1 MHHLNQS
8 CNRSVEKFIAPISC
22 LFPIVDWFTVANVVA
37 LVGWWEGKSQCR
49 SDCTFLIVLIDYIVN
64 ENAIQIHF
72 HYIAIG
78 TFSDSGIGP
87 LSRSTANQST
97 ANIGQ
102 VYWVWYSR
110 VLIYDSWQVF
120 PNSSASWSVAV
131 LFCDSSADT
140 AIRPPK
146 IDETSGY
153 MVCCIMFIQGYWW
166 RLMWLAMTTYTV

>member
-49 SDCTFLIVLIDYIVN
+49 SDCTFLTVLIDYIVN

-78 TFSDSGIGP
+78 TFSDPALALFPAQQPIKAQQTLVRYTESD
-87 LSRSTANQST
+87 TH
-97 ANIGQ
+97 
-102 VYWVWYSR
+102 
-110 VLIYDSWQVF
+110 VF
-120 PNSSASWSVAV
+120 
-131 LFCDSSADT
+131 
-140 AIRPPK
+140 
-146 IDETSGY
+146 
-153 MVCCIMFIQGYWW
+153 
-166 RLMWLAMTTYTV
+166 